1 MTSHDWELNPD
12 SGYLDELEGRYR
24 RLHEMSDLE
33 IAQHETHDLA
43 SWREQYYAP
52 TYRGTLDDYLSQPL
66 WSEIV
71 EGLWQGGT
79 ADDDIN
85 IQKKK
90 PAINPMNFDAVVTLY
105 QPANPADW
113 FVKEYRF
120 GMMDSRIEDV
130 NLFDLF
136 DAVKFAHDQ
145 WMRGGKVLIRCQ
157 AGWNRSGL
165 VMALV
170 LIRAGWSA
178 QAAIDL
184 IREKRHSALCNQKF
198 ASWLIQEDPEN
209 WRGAELIGYD
219 TTYEE
224 VTEETLPLEMDDA
237 EYKALMEET
246 PIFSDKDAD

>member
-1 MTSHDWELNPD
+1 
-12 SGYLDELEGRYR
+12 
-24 RLHEMSDLE
+24 MSERE
-33 IAQHETHDLA
+33 IAEYENFDLA

-85 IQKKK
+85 LQPKKAAIG
-90 PAINPMNFDAVVTLY
+90 PAQFDAVVTLY

-120 GMMDSRIEDV
+120 GMLDSRIEDV
-130 NLFDLF
+130 DLYDLF
-136 DAVKFAHDQ
+136 DAVKFGHDQ

-165 VMALV
+165 VMALI

-178 QAAIDL
+178 QGAIDL
-184 IREKRHSALCNQKF
+184 IREKRHSALCNQQFVK
-198 ASWLIQEDPEN
+198 WLLQEDPEN
-209 WRGAELIGYD
+209 WRGSELIGYD
-219 TTYEE
+219 TTEE
-224 VTEETLPLEMDDA
+224 VEEPSTLPLEMDDA
-237 EYKALMEET
+237 EYKALMEQT
-246 PIFSDKDAD
+246 PNFSDKD